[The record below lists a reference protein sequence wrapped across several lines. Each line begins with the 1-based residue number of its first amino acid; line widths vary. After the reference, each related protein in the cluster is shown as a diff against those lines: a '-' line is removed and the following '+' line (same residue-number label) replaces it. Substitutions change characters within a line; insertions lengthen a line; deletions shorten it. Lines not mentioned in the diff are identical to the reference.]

1 MTRPR
6 PLLFLAL
13 AALSLAAC
21 SEKPAEKKAGPPPA
35 LITVTQAQSLP
46 LDIVESTLGTLSAVN
61 DPKIAAEV
69 PGRVLSIA
77 VRAGQPV
84 KKGQMLA
91 EIDAQDAGNQHQG
104 DQAEIARLEALLA
117 QQERVVTRQNE
128 LVARNFISRN
138 AAEEA
143 GAQRDAL
150 HSQLAAARAR
160 AGVSG
165 RALKRTRVVAPFDGI
180 IEEQVAAVGD
190 YLKLGDPIFRLVSNA
205 RLRAHLPFP
214 EAVASRL
221 KPGQPVLLSSPL
233 LPGETIEGEVE
244 DIRPT
249 LSESSRAVEVIA
261 RLNNSG
267 GRLRSGASV
276 DAKVVV
282 GRKAQAVM
290 VPEQSVVL
298 RPAGRVVYA
307 IKDGKAEQRKVEAGA
322 RQNGMIEI
330 LSGVAAG
337 EAVALDGAGFLTNGA
352 NVSVQ
357 ERGKSKEAGAKPAA
371 PAPAAR

>member
-337 EAVALDGAGFLTNGA
+337 EAVEIRK
-352 NVSVQ
+352 SVV
-357 ERGKSKEAGAKPAA
+357 
-371 PAPAAR
+371 